1 MTMTKADIVE
11 RIYEKVG
18 FSKKEAT
25 EVVESI
31 FELVKERLEQGE
43 KVKISGF
50 GNFVVNEKRPRKGR
64 NPQTGEEI
72 VISGRRV
79 LTFKASQVLKK
90 TMNGGGPPP
99 AGARRAPEGAG
110 GRRGTTCGPP
120 PASGGGAVPGGPG
133 GARPPRGPGFPPRA
147 PPAARP
153 RPPRPRAA
161 PPPRGPRRARPPP
174 PRHGH

>member
-64 NPQTGEEI
+64 NPQTGKEI
-72 VISGRRV
+72 VISGRRG
-79 LTFKASQVLKK
+79 LTFKASQGLKK
-90 TMNGGGPPP
+90 TMNGD
-99 AGARRAPEGAG
+99 A
-110 GRRGTTCGPP
+110 
-120 PASGGGAVPGGPG
+120 ASGTGD
-133 GARPPRGPGFPPRA
+133 
-147 PPAARP
+147 PACAGEVDER
-153 RPPRPRAA
+153 RRAA
-161 PPPRGPRRARPPP
+161 PAPRPAPPP
-174 PRHGH
+174 